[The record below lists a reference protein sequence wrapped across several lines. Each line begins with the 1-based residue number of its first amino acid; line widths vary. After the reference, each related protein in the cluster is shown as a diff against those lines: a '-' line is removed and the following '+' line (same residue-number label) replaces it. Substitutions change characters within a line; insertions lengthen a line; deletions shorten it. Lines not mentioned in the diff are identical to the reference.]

1 MFVDNIRIFARAGKG
16 GNGLVSFRRAKFVP
30 KGGPDGGDGGDGG
43 SVILEVDPHTNDLRS
58 FFYDPKLIATDGVGG
73 QSAKKHGKNG
83 KSVIGKVPPG
93 TIIYRSNASSMAEA
107 TWLEREGE
115 GIELEKIA
123 DLTEIGTRFTLC
135 QGGLGGKGNWHFRS
149 ATNQAPTEAEM
160 GTEGEEGVFFMELRR
175 IADAGLVGYPNA
187 GKSTLLGDISEAKP
201 KVASYPFTTLQPII
215 GVVEFDSFR
224 RCIVADIPGI
234 IEGASEG
241 AGLGHDFLRHIDRCR
256 LLIHVVDVS
265 GCEGRDPVEDFKAIQ
280 EELKQYGPDLA
291 SRPMIVAGN
300 KVDIAADRTGL
311 EALKAY
317 VEGLGMPF
325 YEISAAAQLG
335 TRELMFAAARE
346 LEHLPPITVYE
357 PTYVERP
364 PEVDTSGEVSIEK
377 YDDTW
382 VVEAPWLQ
390 QLIASVNFGDFES
403 RNWFDK
409 NLRQSGLFDRLEAM
423 GIQDGDIVSMYDLE
437 FEYQR

>member
-30 KGGPDGGDGGDGG
+30 KGGPDGGDGG

-224 RCIVADIPGI
+224 RCVVADIPGI
-234 IEGASEG
+234 IEGASAG
-241 AGLGHDFLRHIDRCR
+241 KGLGLRFLRHIERNS
-256 LLIHVVDVS
+256 LLLFMVPADSDDIRKEYEILLNELRTFNPEMLDKQRVLAITKCDMLDQELMDEIEPTLPESIPHVFISAIS
-265 GCEGRDPVEDFKAIQ
+265 GLGISTLKDMLWEELNKESNKIEGKIESIAHRAKDMSHLK
-280 EELKQYGPDLA
+280 EELKDEGEDEDL
-291 SRPMIVAGN
+291 SYEY
-300 KVDIAADRTGL
+300 VDDEDIEDL
-311 EALKAY
+311 E
-317 VEGLGMPF
+317 
-325 YEISAAAQLG
+325 
-335 TRELMFAAARE
+335 
-346 LEHLPPITVYE
+346 
-357 PTYVERP
+357 
-364 PEVDTSGEVSIEK
+364 
-377 YDDTW
+377 
-382 VVEAPWLQ
+382 
-390 QLIASVNFGDFES
+390 DFEYEEED
-403 RNWFDK
+403 WED
-409 NLRQSGLFDRLEAM
+409 DRK
-423 GIQDGDIVSMYDLE
+423 
-437 FEYQR
+437 

>member
-160 GTEGEEGVFFMELRR
+160 GTEREEGVFFMELRR

-234 IEGASEG
+234 IEGAHNNR
-241 AGLGHDFLRHIDRCR
+241 GLGHEFLRHITRCKV
-256 LLIHVVDVS
+256 LVFVLDMAGS
-265 GCEGRDPVEDFKAIQ
+265 EGRDPIEDLQNLRTEIKLYS
-280 EELKQYGPDLA
+280 EDLA
-291 SRPMIVAGN
+291 KQPWFVVANKMDLEGAEEN
-300 KVDIAADRTGL
+300 LVNFRMRFPKVDVI
-311 EALKAY
+311 
-317 VEGLGMPF
+317 P
-325 YEISAAAQLG
+325 ISALNG
-335 TRELMFAAARE
+335 DGISRLRNRLDELVGYKFIR
-346 LEHLPPITVYE
+346 
-357 PTYVERP
+357 
-364 PEVDTSGEVSIEK
+364 
-377 YDDTW
+377 
-382 VVEAPWLQ
+382 
-390 QLIASVNFGDFES
+390 
-403 RNWFDK
+403 
-409 NLRQSGLFDRLEAM
+409 
-423 GIQDGDIVSMYDLE
+423 
-437 FEYQR
+437 

>member
-73 QSAKKHGKNG
+73 QS
-83 KSVIGKVPPG
+83 
-93 TIIYRSNASSMAEA
+93 
-107 TWLEREGE
+107 E

-224 RCIVADIPGI
+224 RCVVADIPGI
-234 IEGASEG
+234 IEGAHNNR
-241 AGLGHDFLRHIDRCR
+241 GLGHEFLRHITRCKV
-256 LLIHVVDVS
+256 LVFVLDMAGS
-265 GCEGRDPVEDFKAIQ
+265 EGRDPIEDLQNLRTEIKLYS
-280 EELKQYGPDLA
+280 EDLA
-291 SRPMIVAGN
+291 KQPWFVVANKMDLEGAEEN
-300 KVDIAADRTGL
+300 LANFRMRFPKVDII
-311 EALKAY
+311 
-317 VEGLGMPF
+317 P
-325 YEISAAAQLG
+325 ISALNG
-335 TRELMFAAARE
+335 DGISRLRNRLDELVGYKFIR
-346 LEHLPPITVYE
+346 
-357 PTYVERP
+357 
-364 PEVDTSGEVSIEK
+364 
-377 YDDTW
+377 
-382 VVEAPWLQ
+382 
-390 QLIASVNFGDFES
+390 
-403 RNWFDK
+403 
-409 NLRQSGLFDRLEAM
+409 
-423 GIQDGDIVSMYDLE
+423 
-437 FEYQR
+437 